1 MPSHIQNSIT
11 SKASD
16 PYMKPVTKTS
26 FNCLCILRHPSTCKM
41 HKLNLSMASLI
52 KLIHDKFLW
61 CVTQHMP
68 PSCCVFLLPLRAH
81 PLASQILLS
90 THHICA
96 SNCECHF
103 VLCIFDVCASSSCL
117 IILLHFAT
125 LVPYL
130 KKLNANNKSQVT
142 HEFT

>member
-1 MPSHIQNSIT
+1 MSQGCPHMDMS

-41 HKLNLSMASLI
+41 HKLNLSMTSLI
-52 KLIHDKFLW
+52 KFIHDKFLW

-68 PSCCVFLLPLRAH
+68 PSSCVFLHNVELCFQLLIFA
-81 PLASQILLS
+81 LQIVNA
-90 THHICA
+90 T
-96 SNCECHF
+96 F
-103 VLCIFDVCASSSCL
+103 FLCPFDVCASSSCL
-117 IILLHFAT
+117 LLFLLHFAT
-125 LVPYL
+125 LVAYL
-130 KKLNANNKSQVT
+130 KKLNANNTSQVT